1 MDGILLTCPDGRI
14 FDANPSAC
22 SILERSR
29 EEIIAAGRDGL
40 MDSSDPNLARLLEER
55 GRTGKA
61 HGELTA
67 RRPDGSLF
75 LMEISSVVFPGDA
88 GHEFTCIIFR
98 DVSLRKRAQA
108 EREQLIAE
116 LKEAMGKV
124 RMLNGL
130 LPICA
135 SCKKIR
141 DEQDHWEHL
150 ETYIR
155 QRSAADFTHGLCP
168 DCVRKLYSESSPD

>member
-1 MDGILLTCPDGRI
+1 
-14 FDANPSAC
+14 
-22 SILERSR
+22 
-29 EEIIAAGRDGL
+29 

-55 GRTGKA
+55 RRTGRA

-75 LMEISSVVFPGDA
+75 LMEMSSVVFPAAA
-88 GHEFTCIIFR
+88 GHEFTCTIFR
-98 DVSLRKRAQA
+98 DISVRKQAQA
-108 EREQLIAE
+108 ERERLIVE

-141 DEQDHWEHL
+141 NEHDHWEHL

-168 DCVRKLYSESSPD
+168 DCLAKLYPQPSSD